1 MVTKKPGHQGE
12 HVISRKT
19 IVQGMP
25 GRIRC
30 TCGEYSCAFYLCTR
44 GYGCSG
50 HPAFPAPSLEG
61 RPAPSSLRDSVQAA
75 TRAHRVAGMHAYAC
89 CLKFESEM
97 KKFVIPGRASSARAF
112 DVQLHIKARAT
123 HAPE

>member
-1 MVTKKPGHQGE
+1 MVAKKPGHQGE

-25 GRIRC
+25 GRFRC

-50 HPAFPAPSLEG
+50 HPAFPAPSLED
-61 RPAPSSLRDSVQAA
+61 RPAPSLLRDSVQAA
-75 TRAHRVAGMHAYAC
+75 TRAYRVAGRERMSG
-89 CLKFESEM
+89 CLKIESRDARHRDRG
-97 KKFVIPGRASSARAF
+97 KSSQLVIP
-112 DVQLHIKARAT
+112 
-123 HAPE
+123 